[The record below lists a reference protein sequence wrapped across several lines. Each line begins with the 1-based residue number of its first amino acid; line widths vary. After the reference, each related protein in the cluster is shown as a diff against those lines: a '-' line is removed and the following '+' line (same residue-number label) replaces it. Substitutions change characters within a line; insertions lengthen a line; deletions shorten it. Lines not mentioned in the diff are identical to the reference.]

1 MKWRGN
7 LTAVIVVHGGAG
19 FSRRDLR
26 SGLDGVMAAAR
37 SGSSCLK
44 KGGTALDAVE
54 SAIVKMEDNEIF
66 NAGRGSSL
74 TLQGTV
80 EMDAAIMDGIDLSA
94 GAVALVRDVK
104 NPIRL
109 ARLVMERTEHVLIAG
124 ESAEQLAKAFS
135 LPKCN
140 PITIRRRRMYLK
152 LKKESKAQPTK
163 NVLLLR
169 DHPEILTDT
178 VGAVALDQHGNFAAA
193 ASTGGIMLKIPGRI
207 GDTPQIGS
215 GLYADNRAGA
225 ATATGIGEVAIKLVL
240 SKAVCAMMEQGIS
253 APNASVNAI
262 WSATKLLHGQ
272 AGVISIDKQGRIAA
286 VHNSKFMPWAYCT
299 TKMPSPKG
307 YMKGKIIDS
316 SSLK

>member
-1 MKWRGN
+1 M
-7 LTAVIVVHGGAG
+7 TAVIVVHGGAG
-19 FSRRDLR
+19 FWRRDLR
-26 SGLDGVMAAAR
+26 RGLNGVMTAAR

-44 KGGTALDAVE
+44 KDGTALDAVE

-140 PITIRRRRMYLK
+140 PITTRRRRMYLK
-152 LKKESKAQPTK
+152 LKTESEAQPTK
-163 NVLLLR
+163 NTLLLR

-178 VGAVALDQHGNFAAA
+178 VGAVALDQNGNFAAA
-193 ASTGGIMLKIPGRI
+193 ASTGGITLKIPGRI

-225 ATATGIGEVAIKLVL
+225 ATATGLGEVAIKLVL
-240 SKAVCAMMEQGIS
+240 SKAVCTMMEQGIS
-253 APNASVNAI
+253 APNASVTAI
-262 WSATKLLHGQ
+262 ESATKLLHGQ
-272 AGVISIDKQGRIAA
+272 AGVISIDKRGRIGA
-286 VHNSKFMPWAYCT
+286 VHNSEFMPWAYCT
-299 TKMPSPKG
+299 TKMRSPKG
-307 YMKGKIIDS
+307 YMTGKILNS
-316 SSLK
+316 PSLK